1 MGGRSRAR
9 TLAFTW
15 IPPSCPSS
23 TRARRGGITTSVSA
37 SLFEFFQLSLKAAA
51 AALTA
56 LSPVV
61 SGGAA
66 FVFAPGSL
74 AAAKRAG
81 AALPSATAATIDAG
95 TCRTDLPYLL
105 GQGEEG
111 SEVEACRE
119 VAQEVELEV
128 GDTLVLVRPRHSCS
142 GSGSGCRCSAICS
155 VLLSRFVPAG
165 PNALTFRLAFPR
177 GRQARPGQRAVCAVL
192 DVGGPRGRGNLSG
205 RGPAAE
211 LLGAG
216 VQVSRDLERDCL
228 CSVRV

>member
-1 MGGRSRAR
+1 M
-9 TLAFTW
+9 
-15 IPPSCPSS
+15 
-23 TRARRGGITTSVSA
+23 SA
-37 SLFEFFQLSLKAAA
+37 SLFEFVHSLLKAAA

-111 SEVEACRE
+111 SEVEACRA
-119 VAQEVELEV
+119 VAQEVELEI
-128 GDTLVLVRPRHSCS
+128 GDTLVLVRPSLAATPAPAPAPTPAAAVPLS
-142 GSGSGCRCSAICS
+142 GSAPCS
-155 VLLSRFVPAG
+155 
-165 PNALTFRLAFPR
+165 
-177 GRQARPGQRAVCAVL
+177 
-192 DVGGPRGRGNLSG
+192 
-205 RGPAAE
+205 
-211 LLGAG
+211 
-216 VQVSRDLERDCL
+216 
-228 CSVRV
+228 